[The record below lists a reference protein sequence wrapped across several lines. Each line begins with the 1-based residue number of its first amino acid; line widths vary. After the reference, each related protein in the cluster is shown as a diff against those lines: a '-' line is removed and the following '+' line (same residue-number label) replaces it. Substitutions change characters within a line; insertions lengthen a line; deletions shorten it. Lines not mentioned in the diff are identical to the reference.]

1 MFLLFI
7 DNINIYIYILYLMED
22 TFITKKL
29 KYNTLKKTIKND
41 NSMLNYGTIDIIHN
55 KFMSEFDKQKKSI
68 PKYQN
73 KINMLKNELQN
84 LNDKPLI
91 KYTILEINRKAEI
104 IETIE
109 NIEEIIEKINSNN
122 DEMDYFAVNID
133 NLTNYY
139 NNKNSYQTTDFNV
152 TNANNANNENQS
164 ESTTLLSLFDG
175 TSKKKISKSS
185 EVYEDY
191 LKCTV
196 NKPNKKQNT
205 MSQIC
210 EDCGVEKI
218 LQSTDGYMVC
228 LECGHSDQIIV
239 DMEKINFKDPFYE
252 NKSTKYK
259 RMNHFSE
266 LMNQFQAKESTE
278 IPPKIIN
285 MIIGEIKKQKIT
297 NPNKLKKNK
306 MRSIL
311 KKLELNQY
319 FEHVPFI
326 INKLTGLPSPTITRE
341 IEEKLKSMF
350 KEIQNPFEIF
360 KPKNRKNFLNYNYV
374 YYKFF
379 ELLELDHFLPHFT
392 LLKSATKL
400 REQDEIW
407 EKICKYLK
415 WQYISSI

>member
-1 MFLLFI
+1 
-7 DNINIYIYILYLMED
+7 MED

-41 NSMLNYGTIDIIHN
+41 NSMINYGTIDIIHN
-55 KFMSEFDKQKKSI
+55 KFMSEFEKQKKSI
-68 PKYQN
+68 PKYLQ
-73 KINMLKNELQN
+73 KINLLKSELQK
-84 LNDKPLI
+84 LNEKPLI
-91 KYTILEINRKAEI
+91 VYNVTDINRKVEI
-104 IETIE
+104 METIE
-109 NIEEIIEKINSNN
+109 NIQETIEKINSNN
-122 DEMDYFAVNID
+122 DEMDYFAVNMD

-139 NNKNSYQTTDFNV
+139 NNRNL
-152 TNANNANNENQS
+152 NQIS
-164 ESTTLLSLFDG
+164 ELSSKEDSTTLLSLFDG
-175 TSKKKISKSS
+175 TSKKKISKSN

-196 NKPNKKQNT
+196 NKTIKKQNT
-205 MSQIC
+205 NTQLC
-210 EDCGVEKI
+210 EECGIEKI
-218 LQSTDGYMVC
+218 LQSSDGYMVC
-228 LECGHSDQIIV
+228 IECGHSDQVIV

-278 IPPKIIN
+278 IPQKIIN
-285 MIIGEIKKQKIT
+285 MIIIEIKKQKII
-297 NPNKLKKNK
+297 NPNKLKKKK

-311 KKLELNQY
+311 KKLELNSY

-326 INKLTGLPSPTITRE
+326 INKLTGLPPPTITRE

-350 KEIQNPFEIF
+350 KEIQTPFILF
-360 KPKNRKNFLNYNYV
+360 KPKKRKNFLNYNYV